1 VVALGSVTADRPSI
15 VIAVSEAAQRE
26 GLLAGDLVRQVA
38 PLLGGGGGGRPDVAQ
53 GGGSRPEAL
62 AQALD
67 RVRSIVAHRPSAR

>member
-1 VVALGSVTADRPSI
+1 
-15 VIAVSEAAQRE
+15 
-26 GLLAGDLVRQVA
+26 VRQVA

-67 RVRSIVAHRPSAR
+67 RVRSIVAQRPSAR